1 MRNKFLTLLKPQYLY
16 NMPGS
21 YDFYK
26 EDVKKHL
33 LNELSTDTKFLD
45 VGPGYGTYG
54 NLLKPE
60 FLNVDA
66 VEIWE
71 KYIEQFNLKSIYKN
85 VYVGDILNFDF
96 SNYDYLIIGD
106 VLEHISVDDAKQL
119 VKKINTLNKKCLI
132 AVPYMYPQGSH
143 EGNVYETHLQP
154 DLTHEV
160 FMERYP
166 SMLCLFKND
175 LYGYYVNYKF

>member
-1 MRNKFLTLLKPQYLY
+1 
-16 NMPGS
+16 MPGS
-21 YDFYK
+21 YHFYK

-33 LNELSTDTKFLD
+33 VENISHDSAILD

-54 NLLKPE
+54 ILLKPE
-60 FLNVDA
+60 FKNIDA

-71 KYIEQFNLKSIYKN
+71 PYIKQFNLDKIYNK
-85 VYVGDILNFDF
+85 VYLGDILTFDF

-106 VLEHISVDDAKQL
+106 VLEHIGLLDAQDL
-119 VKKINTLNKKCLI
+119 VKRISDENKKCLI

-154 DLTHEV
+154 DLTPENV
-160 FMERYP
+160 LQRYP
-166 SMLCLFKND
+166 QLRCLFRND
-175 LYGYYVNYKF
+175 QYGYYINY

>member
-1 MRNKFLTLLKPQYLY
+1 
-16 NMPGS
+16 MPGS

-26 EDVKKHL
+26 QDVKKHL
-33 LNELSTDTKFLD
+33 LDNLSQNTNILD

-60 FLNVDA
+60 FTNVDA

-71 KYIEQFNLKSIYKN
+71 KYIDQFNLKNIYKN
-85 VYVGDILNFDF
+85 VHVGDILDFDF

-106 VLEHISVDDAKQL
+106 VLEHIALEDAQQL
-119 VKKINTLNKKCLI
+119 VKKICEQNKKCLI

-154 DLTHEV
+154 DLTPEN
-160 FMERYP
+160 FLERYP
-166 SMLCLFKND
+166 ELTCLFRND
-175 LYGYYVNYKF
+175 LYGYYINY

>member
-1 MRNKFLTLLKPQYLY
+1 
-16 NMPGS
+16 MPGS

-26 EDVKKHL
+26 TDVKKHL
-33 LNELSTDTKFLD
+33 IENISTDSKFLD

-60 FLNVDA
+60 FTNIDA

-71 KYIEQFNLKSIYKN
+71 KYIDQFNLRSIYAN
-85 VYVGDILNFDF
+85 VYVGDILDFDF

-106 VLEHISVDDAKQL
+106 VLEHIALQDAQNL
-119 VKKINTLNKKCLI
+119 VKKICSQNKKCLI

-154 DLTHEV
+154 DLTPKN
-160 FMERYP
+160 FLERYP
-166 SMLCLFKND
+166 ELTCLFRND
-175 LYGYYVNYKF
+175 LYGYYINY

>member
-1 MRNKFLTLLKPQYLY
+1 
-16 NMPGS
+16 MPGS

-26 EDVKKHL
+26 PDVKKHL
-33 LNELSTDTKFLD
+33 VENIPANTKFLD

-60 FLNVDA
+60 FNNIDA

-71 KYIEQFNLKSIYKN
+71 KYVEQFNLRRIYNN
-85 VYVGDILNFDF
+85 VHIGDITTFDF
-96 SNYDYLIIGD
+96 FNYDYLIIGD
-106 VLEHISVDDAKQL
+106 VLEHIDVDSAKEL
-119 VKKINTLNKKCLI
+119 VNKINSLNKKCLI
-132 AVPYMYPQGSH
+132 AVPYMYSQGEH

-160 FMERYP
+160 FLERYP
-166 SMLCLFKND
+166 TMVCLFKND
-175 LYGYYVNYKF
+175 LYGYYVNYKIDNYVA